1 MTAFVEMY
9 HQMLFFLQWPDWELF
24 LYATFCSFAMLAFGL
39 YVFKKLEPRF
49 AEEL

>member
-9 HQMLFFLQWPDWELF
+9 HSMLFYLEWPDWELF
-24 LYATFCSFAMLAFGL
+24 LYATAVSFAMLGL
-39 YVFKKLEPRF
+39 GMLVFKRLEPRF